1 MEFCLK
7 RMNIASFD
15 SCFQKEVLQ
24 ISKKVEEVIYFKPA
38 FIEKTQE
45 IIVERGIMNLQM
57 MIDQNLNRVLKT
69 T

>member
-24 ISKKVEEVIYFKPA
+24 ISKKVEEVIYSSKKLKKLLLKEA
-38 FIEKTQE
+38 
-45 IIVERGIMNLQM
+45 IMNLQM

>member
-1 MEFCLK
+1 
-7 RMNIASFD
+7 MNIASFD